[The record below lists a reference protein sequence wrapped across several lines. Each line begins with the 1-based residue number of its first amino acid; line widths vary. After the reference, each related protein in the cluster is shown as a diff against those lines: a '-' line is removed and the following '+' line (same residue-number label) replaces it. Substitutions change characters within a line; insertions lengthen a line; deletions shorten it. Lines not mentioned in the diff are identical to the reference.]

1 MRIQVGRGCMY
12 CVDAPGIAAYAAP
25 MSERFELRETWCDV
39 ALAEF
44 EAFLREYP
52 RPLEARPPL
61 ARKANYREW
70 VDPTLGHWPDNA
82 VAKSWRRGRCLGYQ
96 IRRA

>member
-1 MRIQVGRGCMY
+1 MY
-12 CVDAPGIAAYAAP
+12 CVDAAAEATYAASMP
-25 MSERFELRETWCDV
+25 ERFEFRESWSDV
-39 ALAEF
+39 SLAEF
-44 EAFLREYP
+44 EAFLRRYP

-61 ARKANYREW
+61 DRKANYREW
-70 VDPTLGHWPDNA
+70 VDRTLGDWPDNA

>member
-1 MRIQVGRGCMY
+1 MY
-12 CVDAPGIAAYAAP
+12 CVDCPEKATYAAP
-25 MSERFELRETWCDV
+25 MPGRFEFREIWSDV
-39 ALAEF
+39 SLGEF

-52 RPLEARPPL
+52 RALEARPPL
-61 ARKANYREW
+61 SRKANYREW
-70 VDPTLGHWPDNA
+70 VDRTLGNWPDNA